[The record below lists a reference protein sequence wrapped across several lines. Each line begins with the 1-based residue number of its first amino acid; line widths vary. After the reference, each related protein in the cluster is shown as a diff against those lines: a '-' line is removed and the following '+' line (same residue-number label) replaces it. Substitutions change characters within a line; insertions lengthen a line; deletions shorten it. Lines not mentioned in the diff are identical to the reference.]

1 MKALAWRVVNIL
13 SLADNALFGRDNDFL
28 TNQSDFYVQEG
39 QTQMDAFMMVKCLS
53 TYYWMKSF
61 KNRKDSDEFMSWIE
75 EQIKK
80 EDGFLK

>member
-1 MKALAWRVVNIL
+1 MVTIL

-61 KNRKDSDEFMSWIE
+61 KNRKDSDEFMS
-75 EQIKK
+75 
-80 EDGFLK
+80 